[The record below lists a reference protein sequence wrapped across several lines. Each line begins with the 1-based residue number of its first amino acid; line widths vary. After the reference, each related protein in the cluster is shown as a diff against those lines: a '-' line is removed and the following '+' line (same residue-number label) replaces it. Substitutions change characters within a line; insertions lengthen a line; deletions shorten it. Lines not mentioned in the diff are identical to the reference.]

1 MWVAVGDG
9 TNTIL
14 YSTNGTRWTAPAPES
29 DTFSNQGKAVAWNGS
44 IWVAVGND
52 NYTILY
58 STYGTSW
65 AAATGTTFSTGG
77 FALTWN
83 GSRWVAVGYNTDT
96 ILYSTDGI
104 NWTAPSSGI
113 TFSNGG
119 EGVASKFVTSDAA
132 LQAIFLDY
140 YRRYGLI

>member
-1 MWVAVGDG
+1 LWVAVGYG
-9 TNTIL
+9 TN
-14 YSTNGTRWTAPAPES
+14 
-29 DTFSNQGKAVAWNGS
+29 
-44 IWVAVGND
+44 
-52 NYTILY
+52 TILY

-65 AAATGTTFSTGG
+65 AAPAPESDIFSTGG

-83 GSRWVAVGYNTDT
+83 GSRWVAVGYITDT

-104 NWTAPSSGI
+104 NWAAPSSGI
-113 TFSNGG
+113 TFSTGG
-119 EGVASKFVTSDAA
+119 EGVASKFVTSDAE